1 MFISFWFDVCLIVRL
16 SMCLLVWILL
26 SLIFNYFV
34 SLNSLRFVM
43 DSIALFLFFLFFF
56 YPFCV
61 DAWECHIIFSK
72 KRKQQNQF
80 VFSSKNKIYI
90 SHFFVEEGPRRLSKF
105 RHFDNVRILLKTFY
119 FFHFEIWTMLYSWI
133 WKCQC
138 HPKYHLCVFSWCSR
152 NFSWC
157 KQMSWRQKII
167 CFTSPACIVF

>member
-80 VFSSKNKIYI
+80 VFSSTNKIYI
-90 SHFFVEEGPRRLSKF
+90 SHFFVEEGPRRLSKCQNF
-105 RHFDNVRILLKTFY
+105 VKNLL
-119 FFHFEIWTMLYSWI
+119 FFPFWNLNYVIFMDMKMPVSSKISFMCFFL
-133 WKCQC
+133 
-138 HPKYHLCVFSWCSR
+138 VFT
-152 NFSWC
+152 
-157 KQMSWRQKII
+157 KLQLM
-167 CFTSPACIVF
+167 